1 MGAAIPVIYGAGA
14 IGGLIGAYATRAGQ
28 DVLLVDKV
36 AEHVARMNERGLR
49 VFGSEGEFTVPVR
62 AATPEA
68 LPDGLELV
76 LLAVKGQDTAA
87 ALEVIAPRLA
97 PAGAIV
103 SLQNGLNEAKIASRV
118 GKERVVGAFV
128 NFGADY
134 KGPGEILEGEGGNVY
149 LGELDGSE
157 TERLERIAALI
168 RPAKPV
174 VITDNILGYLW
185 AKQAYASLAF
195 ATALVDATIGEVLEA
210 ERNQRVC
217 VALCRETIAVGRALG
232 YRLERFSDFDP
243 GVYEPR
249 DRAEL
254 ELTFASLREYGERSR
269 RSAKSHT
276 GIWHDLVVRRR
287 KTEVEPIL
295 GEVVAQGRALGI
307 DVRLNEALVGMIHEI
322 EDGRRAM
329 GWHNFDELEA
339 LARAQGKW
347 LDSVLARSRETEIEP
362 R

>member
-1 MGAAIPVIYGAGA
+1 MGEETSIIYGAGA
-14 IGGLIGAYATRAGQ
+14 IGGLIGAYATRAGH

-36 AEHVARMNERGLR
+36 GEHVARMNARGLH

-62 AATPEA
+62 AATPET
-68 LPDGLELV
+68 LPEGLELV
-76 LLAVKGQDTAA
+76 LLAVKGQDTGA
-87 ALEVIAPRLA
+87 ALDVIAPKLA
-97 PAGAIV
+97 PEGAIV

-118 GKERVVGAFV
+118 GEARVVGAFV

-134 KGPGEILEGEGGNVY
+134 KGPGEILEGAGGNVY
-149 LGELDGSE
+149 LGELDGRK
-157 TERLERIAALI
+157 TARLERIAALI
-168 RPAKPV
+168 RTAKPV
-174 VITDNILGYLW
+174 VLTDNIFGYLW

-217 VALCRETIAVGRALG
+217 IALCRETVAVGRALG

-243 GVYEPR
+243 GLYEPR
-249 DRAEL
+249 DGAEL
-254 ELTFASLREYGERSR
+254 ATTFASLREYGERSR

-287 KTEVEPIL
+287 PTEVEPIL
-295 GEVVAQGRALGI
+295 GEVVAQGRARGL
-307 DVRLNEALVGMIHEI
+307 DVRLNAALVAMIHEI
-322 EDGRRAM
+322 EEGRRAM

-347 LDSVLARSRETEIEP
+347 LP
-362 R
+362 F